1 MKTGY
6 LLGPVMSKI
15 IDSLQQKFL
24 FCYLFQL
31 GILNF
36 VTKIQKLENAPL
48 PPPTIGQSTIRM
60 LKMRIKYDLMY

>member
-36 VTKIQKLENAPL
+36 VTKIQKLENAPR
-48 PPPTIGQSTIRM
+48 PPPSSYNWALNDT
-60 LKMRIKYDLMY
+60 YVENEN